1 MRVAQNNMYQQFVRN
16 MNNNLSAYMESGMQ
30 SATQK
35 KVNRPSDDPVGMTR
49 ILNYR
54 ASIAQN
60 VQFESN
66 VSTAKGWLTTADSAL
81 SQSQT
86 ILAKLM
92 AKASQGASGGITD
105 ENRLQ
110 ISFEVRQLFQ
120 QLVALSNT
128 EFAGSSV
135 FSGHKTDGNAY
146 EIGLGVS
153 TMDPNLQ
160 TMEKPDGTKG
170 TVPWQVTGNAS
181 RTVMVRFEEDAVIG
195 VDAANYQWSE
205 DGGETWKK
213 GTLAAGDNVLDMNGV
228 LVTMPVPDPLDPDK
242 CLKVTGFNP
251 DEPISAKNG
260 TLLNIRPAAYYK
272 GDDNDP
278 PPRLSSFGPAQ
289 VDKME
294 ASGVFAGD
302 IRIRVD
308 SPIDVSVDG
317 KATYSYSTD
326 NGITWQ
332 TGTAD
337 TKAGGDSVRLFVPG
351 GYLDVSM
358 DPTAPQ
364 IQPGQQFV
372 IRPDR
377 ASLGLEIQPGEYMS
391 ITNAGK
397 DIFGGLYQGKND
409 TIPLPVDNGAGK
421 NIFEVVCNLIA
432 ATETGNQ
439 TGCQQALQDL
449 ESSSKHLLTSLA
461 KVGGKEN
468 RVSLTLDM
476 LQSSRFDKE
485 DRMSKIEDVDL
496 TELATR
502 LAQQQIAY
510 QSVLQSSSMIMQMN
524 LMQYL

>member
-16 MNNNLSAYMESGMQ
+16 MNNNLSAYMESGLQ

-35 KVNRPSDDPVGMTR
+35 KINRPSDDPVGMTR

-54 ASIAQN
+54 ASIAEN

-66 VSTAKGWLTTADSAL
+66 VSTAKGWLTTTDSAL

-86 ILAKLM
+86 ILSKLM
-92 AKASQGASGGITD
+92 SKASQAATGGITD

-120 QLVALSNT
+120 QLVALANT
-128 EFAGSSV
+128 EYAGSSI
-135 FSGHKTDGNAY
+135 FAGHKIESNAY

-160 TMEKPDGTKG
+160 NMENADGTKG
-170 TVPWQVTGNAS
+170 PIPWEVKGSAS
-181 RTVMVRFEEDAVIG
+181 RTLMVRFEEDAVIG
-195 VDAANYQWSE
+195 IDDVNYQWSE
-205 DGGETWKK
+205 DGGQTWKK
-213 GTLAAGDNVLDMNGV
+213 GSLAAGDNVLDMDGV
-228 LVTMPVPDPLDPDK
+228 LVTMPVPDPLDPDL

-278 PPRLSSFGPAQ
+278 PPRLSSFGPAV

-294 ASGVFAGD
+294 ASGVFSGD
-302 IRIRVD
+302 VRIRIDTPV
-308 SPIDVSVDG
+308 DVSVDG
-317 KATYSYSTD
+317 KARYSYSTD
-326 NGITWQ
+326 NGVTWQ
-332 TGTAD
+332 SATAD
-337 TKAGGDSVRLFVPG
+337 TKAGGDKVRLFVPG
-351 GYLDVSM
+351 GYLDVTM
-358 DPTAPQ
+358 DPTSPQ
-364 IQPGQQFV
+364 MQPGQQFV

-377 ASLGLEIQPGEYMS
+377 ASLGLEIQPGEYMT

-397 DIFGGLYQGKND
+397 DIFGGLYQGKDDKVPMAVN
-409 TIPLPVDNGAGK
+409 NGPGK

-476 LQSSRFDKE
+476 LQTSRFDKE

-502 LAQQQIAY
+502 LAQQQVAY

-524 LMQYL
+524 LMKYL

>member
-1 MRVAQNNMYQQFVRN
+1 MRVAQSTMYQQFVRS
-16 MNNNLSAYMESGMQ
+16 MNDNLSAYMESGLQ
-30 SATQK
+30 SSTQK

-60 VQFESN
+60 QQFESN
-66 VSTAKGWLTTADSAL
+66 VSTAKGWLTTADGAL
-81 SQSQT
+81 SQTQT
-86 ILAKLM
+86 ILTKLM
-92 AKASQGASGGITD
+92 EKASQASNGALTD
-105 ENRLQ
+105 ENRVQ

-120 QLVALSNT
+120 QLVALANT
-128 EFAGSSV
+128 EYAGSSI
-135 FSGHKTDGNAY
+135 FAGHKIENNAY

-160 TMEKPDGTKG
+160 TMENADGTKG
-170 TVPWQVTGNAS
+170 PVPWQVTGSAK
-181 RTVMVRFEEDAVIG
+181 TTLMVRFEEDATIG
-195 VDAANYQWSE
+195 VDEVNYQWS
-205 DGGETWKK
+205 DDNGATWKK
-213 GTLAAGDNVLDMNGV
+213 GKLESGENVLELGGA
-228 LVTMPVPDPLDPDK
+228 LVTIPMPDPLDPDL
-242 CLKVTGFNP
+242 CLKVTGFDP
-251 DEPISAKNG
+251 DQPISAKNG
-260 TLLNIRPAAYYK
+260 TMLNIRPAAYYK

-289 VDKME
+289 VDSMV
-294 ASGVFAGD
+294 ASGVFSTD
-302 IRIRVD
+302 VRIRID
-308 SPIDVSVDG
+308 TPADTSVTG
-317 KATYSYSTD
+317 KVQYSYSSD
-326 NGITWQ
+326 NGVTWQ
-332 TGTAD
+332 TAEAD
-337 TKAGGDSVRLFVPG
+337 TKAGTDKVRLFVPG
-351 GYLDVSM
+351 GYLDVNM

-364 IQPGQQFV
+364 IPAGQQFV

-377 ASLGLEIQPGEYMS
+377 ASLGLEIQPGEYMG

-409 TIPLPVDNGAGK
+409 SIPMPVDNGPGR

-449 ESSSKHLLTSLA
+449 ESSSKHILTSLA

-476 LQSSRFDKE
+476 LQASRFDKE

-496 TELATR
+496 TELVTR
-502 LAQQQIAY
+502 LAQQQMAY

-524 LMQYL
+524 LMKYL